1 MSFFAR
7 IFGLQDAEETREKV
21 ENLRVEMRRIQEE
34 WTEVYSKFRN
44 MQMRVAKQAERL
56 EKENSSLEEPQGAG
70 GDGTPTEGLT
80 AGIPSLSPRQAKL
93 QREILARRNRAANG
107 GE

>member
-44 MQMRVAKQAERL
+44 MQMRVAKQVQRL
-56 EKENSSLEEPQGAG
+56 GDEPSSLEEPRGAG
-70 GDGTPTEGLT
+70 SDETPTAGLG
-80 AGIPSLSPRQAKL
+80 AGLSSLSPRQAKI
-93 QREILARRNRAANG
+93 QREINARRSRAAD
-107 GE
+107 